1 MGCGCTGFASST
13 GGGTPAAPTPI
24 PTWFPCMAFTF
35 ADFTPFAALVG
46 DVEKWSMPA
55 KAMIMGAVI
64 KTSVA
69 FAGPG
74 ITGLTLSV
82 GIVGS
87 LAKVLSPFDAFA
99 AVSNTN
105 FGTAQTLD
113 LEDFGAATSIR
124 LAAVAVG
131 ANLSNL
137 TAGAGC
143 LYLLGAKIP

>member
-1 MGCGCTGFASST
+1 MGCCDGFGLGA
-13 GGGTPAAPTPI
+13 GTPAAPSPV

-35 ADFTPFAALVG
+35 ATFTPFAALVG
-46 DVEKWSMPA
+46 DVEIWSMPA
-55 KAMIMGAVI
+55 KAMILGAVI

-69 FAGPG
+69 FAGAG
-74 ITGLTLSV
+74 ITGLNLSV
-82 GIVGS
+82 GIVGD
-87 LAKVLSPFDAFA
+87 LAQVLSPFNALA

-113 LEDFGAATSIR
+113 LENFGAATSIR